1 MRRKTD
7 TFKRYMAEAIQWLND
22 KIVYVKYEKL
32 AINGHFFFTVEI
44 TVYKV
49 LIYWL
54 VRVGDESVAH

>member
-1 MRRKTD
+1 
-7 TFKRYMAEAIQWLND
+7 MAEAIQWLND